1 MTDFSTTRRGLLGG
15 IAGAAALG
23 VAAYPVRAASAPP
36 LPASPVALNVV
47 DVAGQLQLTHG
58 AMDAFAKANPKLV
71 SKIIYSQAPAPELPG
86 KIKAQQAANS
96 VDIDLVLTGT
106 DALSAGIDQNLWI
119 PLATDYAGAL
129 PKLQDIYVPGAWKM
143 QGLAQNQA
151 VCVVFCPAGP
161 ILEYMPDAVKT
172 PPKTAQELLD
182 WAKAHPKRFIYPR
195 PANSGPARTF
205 LQGVPYILKDKD
217 PMDPKDGWDKTW
229 AYLAELGKYI
239 EYYPTGTGPMMK
251 ELGEGSRDMIASHLG
266 WDLNPRILGVVPK
279 EAQIGTLEG
288 FHWVTDAQY
297 WAIPKGVSNDK
308 LAVLLAM
315 TNYML
320 SKPAQALTYDKG
332 YFYPGPAVKDV
343 PLSMAPQAS
352 QDAINAVRRP
362 FIDKLIETV
371 PSEVPLPPD
380 KLVYAFKR
388 WDEQVGARVGK

>member
-1 MTDFSTTRRGLLGG
+1 MISTVVDRRTLLGG
-15 IAGAAALG
+15 IAGAAVLGAGRAQATAAPAL
-23 VAAYPVRAASAPP
+23 PSAP
-36 LPASPVALNVV
+36 VMLNVI
-47 DVAGQLQLTHG
+47 DVAGQLQLTQA
-58 AMDAFAKANPKLV
+58 AMDGFAKANSKLV
-71 SKIIYSQAPAPELPG
+71 SKVTYTQATAPELPA
-86 KIKAQQAANS
+86 KLKAEQAAGRM
-96 VDIDLVLTGT
+96 DIDLVLTGT
-106 DALSAGIDQNLWI
+106 DGLSAGIDGGLWI
-119 PLATDYAGAL
+119 PLVADYGSVL
-129 PKLQDIYVPGAWKM
+129 PNLQDLYLPGAWKM
-143 QGLAQNQA
+143 QGLAENQA

-161 ILEYMPDAVKT
+161 IIEYMPDAVKV

-182 WAKAHPKRFIYPR
+182 WTRAHPKRFIYPR

-205 LQGVPYILKDKD
+205 LQGLPYILKDKD

-229 AYLAELGKYI
+229 AYLIELGKNI

-279 EAQIGTLEG
+279 EAQVGTLEG

-297 WAIPKGVSNDK
+297 WAVPKGVPSDH
-308 LAVLLAM
+308 LAVVLEM
-315 TNYML
+315 TKYML

-343 PLSMAPQAS
+343 PLSMAPKDS
-352 QDAINAVRRP
+352 QDAINSVRRP

-380 KLVYAFKR
+380 KLVYAFQR
-388 WDEQVGARVGK
+388 WDQQVGSRVGK